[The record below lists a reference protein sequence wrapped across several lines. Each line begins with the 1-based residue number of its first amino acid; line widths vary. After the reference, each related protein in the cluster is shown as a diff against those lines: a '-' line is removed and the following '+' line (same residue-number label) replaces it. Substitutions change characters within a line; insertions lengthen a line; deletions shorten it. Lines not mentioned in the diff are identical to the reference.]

1 MEPRWAGEF
10 TSLSPVQG
18 VWDIMVLGGRF
29 DMKRISA
36 FSVSMVALVVLSV
49 AALSKP
55 VLAEENE
62 NGDEGFSA
70 YSVARLK
77 VFEGTAWVRLPDSGE
92 WDEFTTNSPVPEKSR
107 VNVPEGSEAEL
118 QFHGGQFVL
127 LTGGTEID
135 VRRFDEKASA
145 FRLRSGEIRFDLP
158 PEDFSPTRVMIPGDG
173 KVNFPVPGRY
183 WLSIREDGQ
192 TRLVVRT
199 GEAAVTVERE
209 DFRVKAG
216 EAAMIGEGVRVTAY
230 TGHEE
235 DKYAAP
241 PPLTEEERKVEA
253 PPATV
258 QELRNYGEWVNTVDY
273 GYVWRPRV
281 VVGWTPYYYG
291 RWAWVSPFGWTWVS
305 YEPWGWYPYHYGWWV
320 TDPVFGWVW
329 CPYRS
334 FATVSL
340 TFGYSSVRYY
350 HRGTYFYPGTVR
362 FVREGGTV
370 RWIPLR
376 PGERFTRAGFT
387 RSDPRL
393 VRWERP
399 LERNAVFVRT
409 GGDRGKGEWRDWSA
423 VRKDRRDVVVR
434 ARGER
439 IGQPP
444 PRPVAP
450 RRDGGAVK
458 GRTEGVRPD
467 KPARVQPRTQPDRNR
482 VGRPP
487 EEKRL
492 PEKRGPETV
501 PPVRTE
507 RERTRNPQ
515 PAPGIRE
522 ERVEPKP
529 RVETPPPRMQ
539 EPREEPARRSPLP
552 DTDTGGGRGDRSN
565 TSERGEMRSPRSR

>member
-1 MEPRWAGEF
+1 
-10 TSLSPVQG
+10 
-18 VWDIMVLGGRF
+18 
-29 DMKRISA
+29 MKRISA
-36 FSVSMVALVVLSV
+36 FSVFIAALVVLSV
-49 AALSKP
+49 SALSRP
-55 VLAEENE
+55 VLAEERE

-92 WDEFTTNSPVPEKSR
+92 WEEFTTNSPVPERSR
-107 VNVPEGSEAEL
+107 VNIPEGSEAEL

-135 VRRFDEKASA
+135 VRRFDEQASA

-158 PEDFSPTRVMIPGDG
+158 PEDFSPARVAIPGGG
-173 KVNFPVPGRY
+173 KVSFPVPGRY
-183 WLSIREDGQ
+183 WLSAREDGQ
-192 TRLVVRT
+192 TRLVVRS
-199 GEAAVTVERE
+199 GEAAVTVERG

-216 EAAMIGEGVRVTAY
+216 EAAMIGQEVRITAH
-230 TGHEE
+230 TGGEE
-235 DKYAAP
+235 EKYEAP
-241 PPLTEEERKVEA
+241 PPLSEEERKVDA

-258 QELRNYGEWVNTVDY
+258 QELRDYGEWVNTTDY

-305 YEPWGWYPYHYGWWV
+305 YEPWGWYPYHYGWWA
-320 TDPVFGWVW
+320 TDPVYGWIW

-334 FATVSL
+334 FASVSL
-340 TFGYSSVRYY
+340 TFGYANVRHY

-362 FVREGGTV
+362 FVREAGNV

-376 PGERFTRAGFT
+376 PGERFARAGFT

-409 GGDRGKGEWRDWSA
+409 GRDRGKGEWRDWSA

-450 RRDGGAVK
+450 RRDEGAAVK
-458 GRTEGVRPD
+458 RRTERVRPE
-467 KPARVQPRTQPDRNR
+467 KPARVQPRTQPDRNK
-482 VGRPP
+482 VVRPP
-487 EEKRL
+487 EGRSVPDKRK
-492 PEKRGPETV
+492 PEPGPAVRPQVER
-501 PPVRTE
+501 PPR
-507 RERTRNPQ
+507 PQ
-515 PAPGIRE
+515 PESGIRE
-522 ERVEPKP
+522 ERVIPKQPGRVERTEPKP
-529 RVETPPPRMQ
+529 RVETPPPRVQ
-539 EPREEPARRSPLP
+539 ERREDPARREVPADMSPRQGADSDP
-552 DTDTGGGRGDRSN
+552 DGRDRFNAGGRG
-565 TSERGEMRSPRSR
+565 ERGGVNRR